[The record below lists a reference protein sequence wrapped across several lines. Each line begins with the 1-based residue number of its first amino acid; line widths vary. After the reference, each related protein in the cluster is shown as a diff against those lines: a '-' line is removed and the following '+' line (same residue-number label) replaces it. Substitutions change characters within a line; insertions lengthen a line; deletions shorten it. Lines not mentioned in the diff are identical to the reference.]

1 MIDCN
6 DACSVISNLP
16 ALWPLFEIK
25 LVACLIKIVEVDRE
39 ACIPAGWLWCADNVV
54 AAGWRA
60 ARVYGLFLN

>member
-16 ALWPLFEIK
+16 ALWPLFEMK

-39 ACIPAGWLWCADNVV
+39 IILAGPGGLLCLRRVV
-54 AAGWRA
+54 TLQSVRD
-60 ARVYGLFLN
+60 